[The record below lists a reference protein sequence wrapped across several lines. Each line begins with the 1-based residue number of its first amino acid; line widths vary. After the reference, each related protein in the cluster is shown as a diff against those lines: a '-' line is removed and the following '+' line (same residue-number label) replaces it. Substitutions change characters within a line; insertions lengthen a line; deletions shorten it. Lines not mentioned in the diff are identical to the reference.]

1 MFQFII
7 SFVICVQIISS
18 IDVFDTG
25 RIMQIDKD
33 NYKSDVMWY
42 DYKQD
47 TLLPLDIKCPHC
59 HIVVVNIVDCE

>member
-1 MFQFII
+1 
-7 SFVICVQIISS
+7 
-18 IDVFDTG
+18 
-25 RIMQIDKD
+25 MQIDKD